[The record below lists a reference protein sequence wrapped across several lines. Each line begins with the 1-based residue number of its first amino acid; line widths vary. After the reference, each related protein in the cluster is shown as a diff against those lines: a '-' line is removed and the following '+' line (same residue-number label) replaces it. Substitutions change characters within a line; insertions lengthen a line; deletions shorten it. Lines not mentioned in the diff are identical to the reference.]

1 MAKKTIDTSNWIAS
15 DSITPKI
22 NTSDWIPV
30 ETPVEQD
37 FNIENV
43 QKRFEQDPVREQA
56 LRKDLDQYEGLNEQE
71 KKYLID
77 KNLKG
82 ELKGAD
88 FSQTLFTMAGLMPEQ
103 KKVLTKD
110 AKGNKIYADEKDMFD
125 IFEEQKK
132 DFNYDKLVSDLT
144 SKIQTSGKNSYYM
157 KDKGDGTLV
166 AVPLAINEKPEAKD
180 VKGAQVFSSLDD
192 DAIGDSRFADVAKKA
207 YNIIPSVAQGF
218 ISIPETVQGLVTG
231 KTGGTY
237 KLLKSA
243 LEEGKFK
250 TTQEF
255 QKGILDTEKIDE
267 FSDFLSK
274 DVYGLSGDKILN
286 TVVNVASSLG
296 EFALTRKMVPLK
308 GKAGTFAAGIAMNIK
323 EPLQAAEDAGVEGR
337 GKYAVAA
344 TYALAASAIETL
356 IGIEGKIFDDAA
368 TTAKKEMIN
377 KIIKDNV
384 EVVGG
389 KLTKES
395 VENLYKETLKEIPSF
410 YTKYAKNTIGEV
422 TEEVAQNMIQ
432 NGAQEIH
439 DIVMKDDPES
449 AKFNTKFWSPE
460 ALGEYINSAAGGLIG
475 GMGGSLFIKNKQSQ
489 TAYDAI
495 KDGKENELKVQ
506 LTSGLKE
513 GRLTKDDYD
522 RAIFKINSYKEYY
535 DATKDRNVTDEERR
549 KIFDLTYEKENLKTG
564 LENIKQNNPGGI
576 NDGLIATKE
585 QELSDYNQQVNDI
598 WSSAEARTATS
609 PVEEAKAEVPMW
621 KTELDTFSKEVGN
634 KDKQVSQ
641 KSVTRDNIQT
651 SIGATPELNELAK
664 PFSVDFKAPHLP
676 EDAGNIQIRD
686 GVLYEPY
693 LVKQEGKDDV
703 VETRQL
709 PVYAMEDKDGGTW
722 LFAVGEKTDLDAPD
736 VSYLIKLN
744 EEGNYEGH
752 QEFKYETAKKNEL
765 TFDDIVPTFNKL
777 GIKTSSI
784 SDEIKG
790 LGLVPQAEF
799 EEVEEV
805 EEVPEEKEIVESEL
819 FKQIYET
826 VKSGV
831 NKAKL
836 KLLPNKTVGVTINGV
851 DVPFASQSLLNKE
864 DLPSGDVEVNVRTVE
879 NIKDKNGKN
888 VGRGVL
894 VETQEG
900 IPLGYIRRAGK
911 AQAGRVSVE
920 KISETEDIDID
931 VPVELSDVAKEK
943 LQQIEKDQSDYELVE
958 DELGRRYVNK
968 KTGETYTSVSSFVS
982 GKSGG
987 DFKGDNRLKETAF
1000 KVGNIINGIV
1010 KDFFNG
1016 TIKAYSNYA
1025 ENISR
1030 DDYDDIIRQLQ
1041 DVLEYAKEKGYSII
1055 TKPMIIAD
1063 DVNKIAGQPN
1073 LIMVDE
1079 NGKFYVYDVATLRN
1093 RSGIETKELLNKRY
1107 KDRPTNAER
1116 ISAQVNILADILN
1129 NKYGI
1134 EVGRVG
1140 VIPFDVDYEVAK
1152 KEQPVQI
1159 TQAVRAKRV
1168 DFKRKQILKP
1178 TGKTSAEQV
1187 QEKVAE
1193 VKPAEE
1199 KVTEVK
1205 PKETVKE
1212 EFKEKPVEEKI
1223 KTKDETMTEN
1233 GSLIK
1238 NEVYS
1243 VPVLLTSYDRAK
1255 GIKQTYITKDVI
1267 EKAYENDKSNN
1278 PKFKEASGQTIE
1290 SIIRRG
1296 GYGLKELDVLL
1307 PNWKNL
1313 IKEKVAEGAEEKVE
1327 ESKPKESVKEG
1338 VKEKPAKSKEGLPID
1353 AKGRE
1358 VGSKEYKS
1366 GENHV
1371 NGRQITRTAPNGTK
1385 IKGRYKL
1392 VPAAQLIPSHNP
1404 NSFSKNEKF
1413 PQTKEG
1419 KTINDRDYEKDKPA
1433 QGQVKSIAQNFSAA
1447 ALDQSPVVSKEGI
1460 VYDGNNRTMSR
1471 QLAAQNNTDS
1481 EYLDE
1486 LKERA
1491 EMYGFTAEDVDKIE
1505 NPTLVFEV
1513 EENMPFDTKTMAMFN
1528 VVEKKAQSPIQRA
1541 VAISKRLSDKAKISL
1556 SALYEQV
1563 DTPSE
1568 VTSDPKMMKQAV
1580 DILVA
1585 EGVID
1590 SKEIPRYVSENG
1602 VATPDG
1608 VSFLEGVVMAA
1619 TLNEDSIQAISSEG
1633 MGDVKRMI
1641 LSNIVGL
1648 MQNSAKGKDSLINE
1662 IAGAIQI
1669 MQKAKSLKIPLTDF
1683 LSQPDIFNE
1692 NNFTLGE
1699 MSMALLLNTK
1709 KPNELKGFLKNYNQD
1724 VGIENLF
1731 GEDTSKQ
1738 GILDRLLNDI
1748 ISNYDKVKKNISAI
1762 AKERSESARRGGE
1775 QAESKGEDFSEQKA
1789 KSVKSI
1795 FDEAVKLFYKIRGTE
1810 GAAKKRNLTQER
1822 KDLLKENPSVK
1833 FIDNNINSI
1842 FEQLEKKGII
1852 KRKGDCP

>member
-1 MAKKTIDTSNWIAS
+1 MGKKEKLYS
-15 DSITPKI
+15 D
-22 NTSDWIPV
+22 
-30 ETPVEQD
+30 
-37 FNIENV
+37 
-43 QKRFEQDPVREQA
+43 EQA
-56 LRKDLDQYEGLNEQE
+56 LQQLNSNLEVSDDQYLNYLNKVSAPIMKDTKTLRKEIEDAELKSINVKEEARKRYDTAKEYAGLNEEE
-71 KKYLID
+71 KDYLI
-77 KNLKG
+77 KKEVSG
-82 ELKGAD
+82 ELVGEDLARAAW
-88 FSQTLFTMAGLMPEQ
+88 TMAGNDPLQ
-103 KKVLTKD
+103 RKVATKD
-110 AKGNKIYADEKDMFD
+110 AKGNKTY
-125 IFEEQKK
+125 
-132 DFNYDKLVSDLT
+132 SDLGELYQQEAKKGFWSEAAAEIES
-144 SKIQTSGKNSYYM
+144 SKFTGGNYYM
-157 KDKGDGTLV
+157 KDRGDGV
-166 AVPLAINEKPEAKD
+166 IVPVPLAYNGKPEAKD
-180 VKGAQVFSSLDD
+180 VKNAQVFSSLDD
-192 DAIGDSRFADVAKKA
+192 DAYGDSRFVDIAKKA
-207 YNIIPSVAQGF
+207 WNIIPSVSQGF
-218 ISIPETVQGLVTG
+218 VSIPETVQGLITG
-231 KTGGTY
+231 KKGKGYEVAKDILEAAKY
-237 KLLKSA
+237 KTAQKYQ
-243 LEEGKFK
+243 EGIID
-250 TTQEF
+250 TQ
-255 QKGILDTEKIDE
+255 KIDE

-274 DVYGLSGDKILN
+274 DVYDLSSDKIIN

-296 EFALTRKMVPLK
+296 EFALTRKLVPIK
-308 GKAGTFAAGIAMNIK
+308 GKAGTFAAGTVMNIK

-337 GKYAVAA
+337 AKYAVAA
-344 TYALAASAIETL
+344 TYALAASGLETAL
-356 IGIEGKIFDDAA
+356 GIEGKIFDDAA
-368 TTAKKEMIN
+368 TTAKKQMIN

-395 VENLYKETLKEIPSF
+395 VEKLYKETLKEVPSF
-410 YTKYAKNTIGEV
+410 YARYAKNTVGEV

-432 NGAQEIH
+432 NGIQEIH
-439 DIVMKDDPES
+439 DNVMKDDPEA
-449 AKFNTKFWSPE
+449 AKFNTKFWSPKALAE
-460 ALGEYINSAAGGLIG
+460 YVNSAFAGALGGAGG
-475 GMGGSLFIKNKQSQ
+475 SFFVKNKQSE

-495 KDGKENELKVQ
+495 KNGKESDLKAELA
-506 LTSGLKE
+506 SSLKE

-664 PFSVDFKAPHLP
+664 SFSVDFKAPHLP
-676 EDAGNIQIRD
+676 EDAGNILRD

-1199 KVTEVK
+1199 KVEETKKEKEYEQRVTKKEGIAKPSEEVQRGD
-1205 PKETVKE
+1205 VKE
-1212 EFKEKPVEEKI
+1212 I
-1223 KTKDETMTEN
+1223 KVRRRKR
-1233 GSLIK
+1233 GVPKSKRKVK
-1238 NEVYS
+1238 NKRILEILNKT
-1243 VPVLLTSYDRAK
+1243 PDNPLEAVLLEFIRGVKLNTFAFQSFFGNKTDVLKGNKISKTALAEAK
-1255 GIKQTYITKDVI
+1255 IRIEFWNNKIGLTIKDLAHKLW
-1267 EKAYENDKSNN
+1267 E
-1278 PKFKEASGQTIE
+1278 SGDTEFYTDGDYLQAIH
-1290 SIIRRG
+1290 
-1296 GYGLKELDVLL
+1296 DVLL
-1307 PNWKNL
+1307 
-1313 IKEKVAEGAEEKVE
+1313 
-1327 ESKPKESVKEG
+1327 
-1338 VKEKPAKSKEGLPID
+1338 
-1353 AKGRE
+1353 
-1358 VGSKEYKS
+1358 EYPTLS
-1366 GENHV
+1366 SMIEYFN
-1371 NGRQITRTAPNGTK
+1371 N
-1385 IKGRYKL
+1385 
-1392 VPAAQLIPSHNP
+1392 
-1404 NSFSKNEKF
+1404 
-1413 PQTKEG
+1413 
-1419 KTINDRDYEKDKPA
+1419 
-1433 QGQVKSIAQNFSAA
+1433 
-1447 ALDQSPVVSKEGI
+1447 LDQVDK
-1460 VYDGNNRTMSR
+1460 D
-1471 QLAAQNNTDS
+1471 AA
-1481 EYLDE
+1481 
-1486 LKERA
+1486 ERA
-1491 EMYGFTAEDVDKIE
+1491 EMNAFLAGQLRDGIYTEELEDYWDSL
-1505 NPTLVFEV
+1505 TD
-1513 EENMPFDTKTMAMFN
+1513 EEKN
-1528 VVEKKAQSPIQRA
+1528 A
-1541 VAISKRLSDKAKISL
+1541 VAKDNVIPDSFNDYIEDEL
-1556 SALYEQV
+1556 
-1563 DTPSE
+1563 
-1568 VTSDPKMMKQAV
+1568 TS
-1580 DILVA
+1580 
-1585 EGVID
+1585 
-1590 SKEIPRYVSENG
+1590 
-1602 VATPDG
+1602 
-1608 VSFLEGVVMAA
+1608 
-1619 TLNEDSIQAISSEG
+1619 
-1633 MGDVKRMI
+1633 
-1641 LSNIVGL
+1641 
-1648 MQNSAKGKDSLINE
+1648 
-1662 IAGAIQI
+1662 
-1669 MQKAKSLKIPLTDF
+1669 
-1683 LSQPDIFNE
+1683 
-1692 NNFTLGE
+1692 
-1699 MSMALLLNTK
+1699 
-1709 KPNELKGFLKNYNQD
+1709 
-1724 VGIENLF
+1724 
-1731 GEDTSKQ
+1731 
-1738 GILDRLLNDI
+1738 
-1748 ISNYDKVKKNISAI
+1748 
-1762 AKERSESARRGGE
+1762 E
-1775 QAESKGEDFSEQKA
+1775 QAEEEIKIKEEGKDIIREEGEDYPFQKA

-1810 GAAKKRNLTQER
+1810 GASKKRNLTQER